1 MFHMFTTRTKSK
13 YLYHIKAAQSH
24 HVHPVVRAFILLFH
38 EMIKFFV
45 LLFLNCDTE
54 ETILNLKNKP
64 ISLYCQFTHC

>member
-38 EMIKFFV
+38 ETDKV
-45 LLFLNCDTE
+45 LFLFLNCDTE
-54 ETILNLKNKP
+54 ETILN
-64 ISLYCQFTHC
+64 